1 MRLVSGVVLVNHLEA
16 EEIYRDHQWTNRK
29 DGRKSSCGSKSI
41 FEVVFL
47 PVWNCSDCLLSRRLA
62 AVAGLG
68 EVL

>member
-1 MRLVSGVVLVNHLEA
+1 MRLVSGVVLVNYLEA

-29 DGRKSSCGSKSI
+29 DGRRFPDGWKSA
-41 FEVVFL
+41 FAVVVL